1 MYDTKRGTLLGRV
14 NDIRHMLL
22 DIERLLI
29 SLPDEAPDYSYDQ
42 ARLVAW
48 AQLDTAWQQAYH
60 SWSLIKAEE
69 VHMQMLERTGQV

>member
-1 MYDTKRGTLLGRV
+1 MYDASRGTLLGRV
-14 NDIRHMLL
+14 NDIRQMLL
-22 DIERLLI
+22 DIEKLLI
-29 SLPDEAPDYSYDQ
+29 SLPDEALEYHESQ

-48 AQLDTAWQQAYH
+48 AHLDTAWQQTYH